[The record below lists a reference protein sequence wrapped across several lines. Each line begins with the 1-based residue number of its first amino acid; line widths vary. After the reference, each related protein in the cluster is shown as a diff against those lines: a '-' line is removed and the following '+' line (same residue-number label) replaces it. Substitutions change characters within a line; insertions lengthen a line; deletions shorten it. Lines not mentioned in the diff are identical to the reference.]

1 MKALRPMDLVY
12 LRCPG
17 CGAPSF
23 TVDELLNP
31 FYVDAVVWAA
41 AVFTRDNR
49 EFQRRCDAC
58 NTKAWQGTPVT
69 VH

>member
-1 MKALRPMDLVY
+1 MKALRPMDLIY

-17 CGAPSF
+17 CGAPAF
-23 TVDELLNP
+23 TVDELSNP
-31 FYVDAVVWAA
+31 VYVDAVVEAA

-49 EFQRRCDAC
+49 EFQRRCEAC
-58 NTKAWQGTPVT
+58 NQQAWQGVPVT

>member
-1 MKALRPMDLVY
+1 MKPLRPMDLVY

-23 TVDELLNP
+23 TVDELANP
-31 FYVDAVVWAA
+31 DYVDGIVWCSSVRAK
-41 AVFTRDNR
+41 DNQ
-49 EFQRRCDAC
+49 EYRRHCSAC
-58 NTKAWQGTPVT
+58 NAKAWQGTPVT

>member
-1 MKALRPMDLVY
+1 MKPLRPMDLVF

-17 CGAPSF
+17 CGAPAF
-23 TVDELLNP
+23 TVDELANP
-31 FYVDAVVWAA
+31 VYVDAVVEAA

-58 NTKAWQGTPVT
+58 TQEAWQGVPVT

>member
-23 TVDELLNP
+23 TVDELANP
-31 FYVDAVVWAA
+31 VYVDAVVWAA
-41 AVFTRDNR
+41 SVFTRDNR
-49 EFQRRCDAC
+49 EFNRHCAAC
-58 NTKAWQGTPVT
+58 KSKEWQGTPFT